1 VGQRGFWDDQ
11 QRVAKLQEKK
21 PVLKRLADSIPWE
34 SFRPMLDMGYAHE
47 RKSNAVRKWID
58 PLILFKMLVLQQLFN
73 LSDQELEFQVNDRR
87 SFEEFVGLGVM
98 NSIPDATTVAIF
110 RDRLLKAGVIE
121 ELFQMFESYLRS
133 QGLQARG
140 GQIID
145 ATLVPVP

>member
-1 VGQRGFWDDQ
+1 MGQRGFWDDQ
-11 QRVAKLQEKK
+11 KRVAKLQEKK

-34 SFRPMLDMGYAHE
+34 SFHPLLEKGYAQE
-47 RKSNAVRKWID
+47 RKSNAGRKRID

-73 LSDQELEFQVNDRR
+73 LSDQELEFQVNDKR
-87 SFEEFVGLGVM
+87 SLENFVGPGVM
-98 NSIPDATTVAIF
+98 NSIPDTTTVAFF

-121 ELFQMFESYLRS
+121 ELFEMFESYLRS

-145 ATLVPVP
+145 ATLVPLP